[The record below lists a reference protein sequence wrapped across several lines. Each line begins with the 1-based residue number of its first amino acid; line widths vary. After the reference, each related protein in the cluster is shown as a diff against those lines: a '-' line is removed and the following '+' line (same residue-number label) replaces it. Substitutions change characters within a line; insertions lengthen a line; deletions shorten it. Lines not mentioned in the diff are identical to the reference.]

1 MKRLNSLLIALLFVT
16 AAFAQT
22 FTPSEQGSGVVTWDD
37 ANQAYAEGR
46 YDDAAAAY
54 EAIIGAAPALTR
66 AYAPV
71 YYNLGNAR
79 FKQGELSQAILAYE
93 RCLRLNPTDKNAK
106 FNLRFARTQIIDNIA
121 DTQVFFLREW
131 LTTLRNLLPLNV
143 WLWSSICLFSLMLV
157 CLLLFAFSHLIGV
170 RKAGF
175 YVSII
180 CFVFSVV
187 AFANA
192 ASLHRRDTV
201 RAEAIITRGIVNAK
215 ASPDRS
221 GTELFTL
228 HEGTKV
234 TIHETL
240 AGYANIEVGNYN
252 GWIPLTTLE
261 RI

>member
-1 MKRLNSLLIALLFVT
+1 MKKLTTIYVALLISVMS
-16 AAFAQT
+16 FAQSPAELWT
-22 FTPSEQGSGVVTWDD
+22 R
-37 ANQAYAEGR
+37 ANQAYTDGNYAE
-46 YDDAAAAY
+46 AAADY
-54 EAIIGAAPALTR
+54 SAIIAEAPVITR

-71 YYNLGNAR
+71 YYNLGNAH

-93 RCLRLNPTDKNAK
+93 RCLRLKPTDKNARY
-106 FNLRFARTQIIDNIA
+106 NLQFAQTQIIDNIA

-131 LTTLRNLLPLNV
+131 VTTLRNMLPLRI
-143 WLWSSICLFSLMLV
+143 WMWSSIILFSLTLI
-157 CLLLFAFSHLIGV
+157 CLLLFAFSRSIGV

-175 YVSII
+175 YLSII
-180 CFVFSVV
+180 FIICSVIG
-187 AFANA
+187 FANA
-192 ASLHRRDTV
+192 ASLNHRDNV

-234 TIHETL
+234 TIHEVL
-240 AGYANIEVGNYN
+240 GGYANIEVGNYN
-252 GWIPLTTLE
+252 GWIPVNTLE

>member
-1 MKRLNSLLIALLFVT
+1 MKRLNSIFIALLFAA
-16 AAFAQT
+16 AAFAQA
-22 FTPSEQGSGVVTWDD
+22 PAELWDN

-46 YDDAAAAY
+46 YADAVTAY
-54 EAIIGAAPALTR
+54 ATIIDEAPALTR

-71 YYNLGNAR
+71 YYNLGNAH

-106 FNLRFARTQIIDNIA
+106 FNLRFAQTQIIDNIA

-143 WLWSSICLFSLMLV
+143 WMWLSICLFTLMLV
-157 CLLLFAFSHLIGV
+157 CLLLFAFSRSIGM

-180 CFVFSVV
+180 CLVFSVV

-192 ASLHRRDTV
+192 ASLHHRDTV

-252 GWIPLTTLE
+252 GWIPLNTLE

>member
-1 MKRLNSLLIALLFVT
+1 MKRLVSIYFALLIA
-16 AAFAQT
+16 AATFAQSPT
-22 FTPSEQGSGVVTWDD
+22 ALWDD
-37 ANQAYAEGR
+37 ANQAYSEAR
-46 YDDAAAAY
+46 YADAVTLY
-54 EAIIGAAPALTR
+54 QTIIADAPVLTR

-71 YYNLGNAR
+71 YYNLGNAH

-106 FNLRFARTQIIDNIA
+106 FNLRFAQTQIIDNIA

-131 LTTLRNLLPLNV
+131 LTTVRNLLPLGT
-143 WLWSSICLFSLMLV
+143 WMWASICLFTLMLV
-157 CLLLFAFSHLIGV
+157 CLLLFAFSRSIGL

-180 CFVFSVV
+180 CLICSAV

-192 ASLHRRDTV
+192 ASLHHRDSV
-201 RAEAIITRGIVNAK
+201 RAEAVITRGIVNAK

-240 AGYANIEVGNYN
+240 GGYANIEVGNYN
-252 GWIPLTTLE
+252 GWIPLSTLE

>member
-1 MKRLNSLLIALLFVT
+1 MRRLTYICIILLIAAT
-16 AAFAQT
+16 SFAQSPT
-22 FTPSEQGSGVVTWDD
+22 ELWAR
-37 ANQAYAEGR
+37 ANQAYSEAR
-46 YDDAAAAY
+46 YDEAVADYSAIIDAAPV
-54 EAIIGAAPALTR
+54 ITR
-66 AYAPV
+66 AYAPI
-71 YYNLGNAR
+71 YYNLGNAH

-93 RCLRLNPTDKNAK
+93 RCLRLRPTDKNARY
-106 FNLRFARTQIIDNIA
+106 NLQFARTQIIDNIA

-131 LTTLRNLLPLNV
+131 VTTLRNMLPMSV
-143 WLWSSICLFSLMLV
+143 WMWSSIILFCLMLV
-157 CLLLFAFSHLIGV
+157 CLLLFAFSRSIGW

-175 YVSII
+175 YISII
-180 CFVFSVV
+180 CLLCSAV

-192 ASLHRRDTV
+192 ASLHHRDSI

-234 TIHETL
+234 TIHEVL
-240 AGYANIEVGNYN
+240 GGYANIEVGNYN

>member
-1 MKRLNSLLIALLFVT
+1 MTRCFSIIVALLL
-16 AAFAQT
+16 AATTFAQ
-22 FTPSEQGSGVVTWDD
+22 SWAD
-37 ANQAYAEGR
+37 ANQAYTEGR
-46 YDDAAAAY
+46 YADAATLYQAIIDDAPT
-54 EAIIGAAPALTR
+54 ITR

-93 RCLRLNPTDKNAK
+93 RCLRLRPTDKNARY
-106 FNLRFARTQIIDNIA
+106 NLQFAQSRIVDNIA
-121 DTQVFFLREW
+121 DTRVFFLRQW
-131 LTTLRNLLPLNV
+131 LTTLRNLLPMTT
-143 WLWSSICLFSLMLV
+143 WMWTSIIAFSLMLI
-157 CLLLFAFSHLIGV
+157 CLLLFAFSRSLGI

-180 CFVFSVV
+180 CLLCSGI

-192 ASLHRRDTV
+192 ASLHHRDTV

>member
-1 MKRLNSLLIALLFVT
+1 MKRLVSIYFALLIA
-16 AAFAQT
+16 AATFAQSPT
-22 FTPSEQGSGVVTWDD
+22 ALWDE
-37 ANQAYAEGR
+37 ANQAYSEAR
-46 YDDAAAAY
+46 YADAVTLYQTVIAD
-54 EAIIGAAPALTR
+54 APVLTR

-71 YYNLGNAR
+71 YYNLGNAH

-106 FNLRFARTQIIDNIA
+106 YNLRFAQTQIIDNIA

-131 LTTLRNLLPLNV
+131 LTTVRNLLPV
-143 WLWSSICLFSLMLV
+143 GTWMWSSICLFTLMLV
-157 CLLLFAFSHLIGV
+157 CLLLFAFSRSIGL

-180 CFVFSVV
+180 CLICSAV

-192 ASLHRRDTV
+192 ASLHHRDSV
-201 RAEAIITRGIVNAK
+201 RAEAVITRGIVNAK

-240 AGYANIEVGNYN
+240 GGYANIEVGNYN

>member
-1 MKRLNSLLIALLFVT
+1 MKRFLSISCALLIA
-16 AAFAQT
+16 AACFAQ
-22 FTPSEQGSGVVTWDD
+22 SWDD
-37 ANQAYAEGR
+37 ANQAYAEAR
-46 YDDAAAAY
+46 YADAAAEYQAL
-54 EAIIGAAPALTR
+54 IDAAPTLTR

-79 FKQGELSQAILAYE
+79 FKQGELAQAILAYE
-93 RCLRLNPTDKNAK
+93 RCLRLSPTDKNAK
-106 FNLRFARTQIIDNIA
+106 YNLRFAQTQIIDNIA
-121 DTQVFFLREW
+121 DTQVFFLRTW
-131 LTTLRNLLPLNV
+131 LTTLRNLLPLST
-143 WLWSSICLFSLMLV
+143 WMWMSICLFTMMLV
-157 CLLLFAFSHLIGV
+157 CLLLFAFSRSIGV

-180 CFVFSVV
+180 CLLCSAV

-192 ASLHRRDTV
+192 ASLHHRDTV

-215 ASPDRS
+215 ASPDRN

-252 GWIPLTTLE
+252 GWIPLSTLE

>member
-1 MKRLNSLLIALLFVT
+1 MTRYFNIIVALLL
-16 AAFAQT
+16 AATTFAQ
-22 FTPSEQGSGVVTWDD
+22 SWDD
-37 ANQAYAEGR
+37 ANQAYAEAR
-46 YDDAAAAY
+46 YADAAAEYQAL
-54 EAIIGAAPALTR
+54 IDAAPSLTR

-79 FKQGELSQAILAYE
+79 FKQGELAQAILAYE
-93 RCLRLNPTDKNAK
+93 RCLRLSPTDKNAK
-106 FNLRFARTQIIDNIA
+106 YNLSFAQTQIIDNIA
-121 DTQVFFLREW
+121 DTQVFFLRTW
-131 LTTLRNLLPLNV
+131 LTTLRNLLPLSTWM
-143 WLWSSICLFSLMLV
+143 WLSICLFTMMLV
-157 CLLLFAFSHLIGV
+157 CLLLFAFSRSIGI

-180 CFVFSVV
+180 CLLCSAV

-192 ASLHRRDTV
+192 ASLHHRDTV